1 MARNYQRPRGT
12 IDYLGKRALY
22 FSWITSTFEKIAS
35 RLSFDLINPPIFE
48 NSEIYL
54 RGTGSSSDI
63 VKKELYEVKRLNSN
77 VEYDGEDK
85 KEYKNTFVLRP
96 EFTPGIIR
104 AYLEN
109 GLQSKEHPIKL
120 ASLGPVFRYDRP
132 QRGRF

>member
-104 AYLEN
+104 AYLKTAYN
-109 GLQSKEHPIKL
+109 LKNTPL
-120 ASLGPVFRYDRP
+120 N
-132 QRGRF
+132 